1 MKSLVI
7 GGGSIGKRHLQNLKT
22 LGVEQVGLVETD
34 AQRLQAVACKLGITA
49 FSCMD
54 EGLDWLPDFVV
65 IATPPD
71 LHCEQILDAIRRGD
85 NRSEEHTSELQSRSD
100 LVCRLLLEK
109 KTILIRS

>member
-54 EGLDWLPDFVV
+54 EGLDWLQASWLSALPLICIVKRYLKLSPRGSTYSSRRRS
-65 IATPPD
+65 ATQPTGFAS
-71 LHCEQILDAIRRGD
+71 L
-85 NRSEEHTSELQSRSD
+85 
-100 LVCRLLLEK
+100 
-109 KTILIRS
+109 